1 MDSKIANVIYEANS
15 IVSIET
21 HPEHAHPVVI
31 KKPSSSHPP
40 RQFILSLEKKYKMT
54 RVDDTARSLQRL
66 LDDSQLERFR
76 ELFGDVI

>member
-1 MDSKIANVIYEANS
+1 MNSKIANVIYEANS

-40 RQFILSLEKKYKMT
+40 PASLFYLWK
-54 RVDDTARSLQRL
+54 DTARSLQRL
-66 LDDSQLERFR
+66 PDDFQLERFQK
-76 ELFGDVI
+76 LLGDVI

>member
-1 MDSKIANVIYEANS
+1 MNSKIANVIYEANS

-40 RQFILSLEKKYKMT
+40 PASLFYLWKKNIK
-54 RVDDTARSLQRL
+54 
-66 LDDSQLERFR
+66 
-76 ELFGDVI
+76 

>member
-40 RQFILSLEKKYKMT
+40 ASLFYLWKENIK
-54 RVDDTARSLQRL
+54 
-66 LDDSQLERFR
+66 
-76 ELFGDVI
+76 